1 MSVTA
6 EEYRGLCACSRGLL
20 MESIDENST
29 DEYIDWYIEQNRQS
43 YYRDFFEYLQEN
55 GDGFFVF

>member
-6 EEYRGLCACSRGLL
+6 EEYRELCSCGRSLL
-20 MESIDENST
+20 MENIDENSP
-29 DEYIDWYIEQNRQS
+29 DESVDWYIEQNRQS

>member
-6 EEYRGLCACSRGLL
+6 EEYRELCSCGRSLL
-20 MESIDENST
+20 MESIDENSP
-29 DEYIDWYIEQNRQS
+29 DESVDWYIEQNRQS
-43 YYRDFFEYLQEN
+43 YYLDFFEYLQEN